1 MFVKRYLTHK
11 EGDFKGN
18 FITIGSPTINEY
30 IGLPGYRLYIP
41 SLIVNDSYYCINE
54 NMQDKKVYLWD
65 KNCTSPEQLAVVYD
79 NYLSCNED
87 TLSIVSPTLTI
98 NEYKRYRVGVVSG
111 FSTSDYLKLP
121 HTIPICTTVEFGGK
135 IRHNAT
141 SGNRCIFELSKSG
154 WDYGFNIAVGHD
166 KLRLWTGSGWGSQTT
181 LNVNTDYWFKCVCNS
196 SGSTL
201 YISTDGKTYTQDV
214 FLSANEF
221 SSWVGA
227 TVYLGIRGYD
237 KTEAFSDGSI
247 DLSQSYI
254 KINDEYWWSGFYPKD
269 EHVNKHYAI
278 TKKDIIHKIGDFK
291 REYQLVNSPKIDS
304 NGIASG
310 FNSRNGIQI
319 GSFKP
324 GSSPWEIG
332 CLLTTGSD
340 VSTSTIAFGSMN
352 SSDYKCPLFGYISGK
367 WRMLLS
373 SNGSSWNLA
382 ADLTNGLVSPNT
394 TYFVKF
400 VFTGSRYIL
409 FVDDIPVIV
418 LDSSTT
424 IYQGGVV
431 GFGNNMYSTSSQSY
445 FNGTIDISKCYIKIN
460 GEYWWTGFYT
470 ENVLGVKRYLTN
482 RNINNMIIVPS
493 ETILN
498 TSTPGT
504 YTLDLEDGDY
514 DVVVV
519 GAGGGG
525 SGCSKHSDGA
535 SGASGSA
542 FVGTITLTAGT
553 YNVVV
558 GAGGVGTP
566 RMDWSRGGTGGSSSI
581 GDLII
586 AGGGTGGA
594 LDASGGTG
602 GSLTLNIVPKSYTVK
617 SNGRNGAGGY
627 GWGQTS
633 TVASPYGG
641 YGYGGYGGQCD
652 WQGGGTGGNGYI
664 SLIRLGYM
672 KEK

>member
-1 MFVKRYLTHK
+1 MFVKKTTKYYK
-11 EGDFKGN
+11 EVGAETT
-18 FITIGSPTINEY
+18 ITPKYKCYAIPNGAYYFYNVVDGSLSYNSSDIFSPTSDESKLTSNGV
-30 IGLPGYRLYIP
+30 IGVLFK
-41 SLIVNDSYYCINE
+41 E
-54 NMQDKKVYLWD
+54 
-65 KNCTSPEQLAVVYD
+65 
-79 NYLSCNED
+79 
-87 TLSIVSPTLTI
+87 IVS
-98 NEYKRYRVGVVSG
+98 VSETDIKLITG
-111 FSTSDYLKLP
+111 TETVSIPRNSTYDFGSYTTTTTTVIPGTSDDYTYKEETLKP
-121 HTIPICTTVEFGGK
+121 
-135 IRHNAT
+135 
-141 SGNRCIFELSKSG
+141 
-154 WDYGFNIAVGHD
+154 
-166 KLRLWTGSGWGSQTT
+166 
-181 LNVNTDYWFKCVCNS
+181 
-196 SGSTL
+196 
-201 YISTDGKTYTQDV
+201 YI
-214 FLSANEF
+214 
-221 SSWVGA
+221 
-227 TVYLGIRGYD
+227 
-237 KTEAFSDGSI
+237 
-247 DLSQSYI
+247 
-254 KINDEYWWSGFYPKD
+254 
-269 EHVNKHYAI
+269 I

-352 SSDYKCPLFGYISGK
+352 STDYKCPLFGYISGK

-558 GAGGVGTP
+558 GAGGVGTA
-566 RMDWSRGGTGGSSSI
+566 RLDWSRGGTGGSSSI

-633 TVASPYGG
+633 TVASPYGS

-664 SLIRLGYM
+664 SLIKLGYM